1 MAEAHFEVKLDMV
14 NYSTSGKAATRL
26 NHGKAGHRDRI
37 GSKGMV
43 KLKLVYR
50 SKDSLPKDKASLSL
64 FESANLSKAYFPIRT
79 LPFSIVYH
87 IAIFCVV
94 FYLQVTFFAAENAR
108 LLQGRMEASRNEPVI
123 VMFFPILGSDLLFE
137 DPPAPKPKEQP
148 EAPPKEQPEA
158 APKEPPGASAK
169 EPVSA
174 SNPSE
179 KGLVYPGPQ
188 PIVSDPPD
196 PTNQIQT
203 LLQPAL
209 EDPEILA
216 PPLSLP
222 NIVQFADSSTAPK
235 SELDIGPIEPPPVVE
250 PPPPPRNPLDE
261 LMPTEPRT
269 LNIPAAK
276 VDEAE
281 LRMPP
286 VRVAPPSESD
296 APKLVVPPMVVS
308 DLEPPPPEPVP
319 PRDFGPDITEEFV
332 NRTLEDNAS
341 PAPADPLRTS
351 SSPQIADKREEAPLP
366 SSSPL
371 GRGGS
376 TQEDILALTPI
387 PAPIKLPLQIPAG
400 EARGRFAISPEPNLD
415 TPETEPGTL
424 ADVFSTE
431 PGQGDESAAS
441 SGDPAS
447 DGVVRNIGFGEG
459 SGSGDGENSIT
470 VGFGAGLADNIS
482 VGSAPGE
489 GAVTGEGV
497 SSGKTPFSGITM
509 VGGSYDPGAAVN
521 DDPVV
526 QASRPLQTSYGVT
539 VISTESSGGGLPYVG
554 VFSNEQIYTVYLD
567 MREKES
573 DAIPSWILEFALFSD
588 SVDATDVPPNPTE
601 SREGL
606 ILPFPITKILPDLPV
621 DMARTHLNELVIVY
635 AVINEEGKAEQM
647 SIKQSP
653 EARLNDL
660 LLKAL
665 SEWVF
670 RPAQLHG
677 QPVPIKALLGIP
689 LWLPKQTNPGIINL
703 DIF

>member
-1 MAEAHFEVKLDMV
+1 LPIKFLAQTHFEVKLDMV
-14 NYSTSGKAATRL
+14 NYSTSGKAATRADDD
-26 NHGKAGHRDRI
+26 KAGLRDRI

-43 KLKLVYR
+43 KLKLVYH
-50 SKDSLPKDKASLSL
+50 SKASLPKNKAGLSL

-87 IAIFCVV
+87 VAIFCVV
-94 FYLQVTFFAAENAR
+94 FYLQVTFFALENAR
-108 LLQGRMEASRNEPVI
+108 LLEGRMESSRNEPVI
-123 VMFFPILGSDLLFE
+123 VMFFPILGSDLPFE
-137 DPPAPKPKEQP
+137 DPPAPKPEEQP
-148 EAPPKEQPEA
+148 EAPS
-158 APKEPPGASAK
+158 KEPPGASAK
-169 EPVSA
+169 EPESA
-174 SNPSE
+174 SNPGE

-188 PIVSDPPD
+188 PIVSNPPD

-235 SELDIGPIEPPPVVE
+235 SELDIGPIEPPPMVE

-261 LMPTEPRT
+261 LMPREPRM
-269 LNIPAAK
+269 LDIPPAK

-286 VRVAPPSESD
+286 VKVAPPSESD
-296 APKLVVPPMVVS
+296 APKLVVPSMVVS
-308 DLEPPPPEPVP
+308 ALEPPPPEPVP
-319 PRDFGPDITEEFV
+319 PQEFGPDITEEFV
-332 NRTLEDNAS
+332 HRTLADNAS
-341 PAPADPLRTS
+341 PAPADPLRTGLP
-351 SSPQIADKREEAPLP
+351 PQIAERREEAPLP
-366 SSSPL
+366 QSSPL
-371 GRGGS
+371 DRGGS

-387 PAPIKLPLQIPAG
+387 PAPIKLPLQIPKG
-400 EARGRFAISPEPNLD
+400 EARGSFAISPEPNLN
-415 TPETEPGTL
+415 TSETEPGML
-424 ADVFSTE
+424 ADVFSAE
-431 PGQGDESAAS
+431 PGQGDRSAAS
-441 SGDPAS
+441 SGDSAS
-447 DGVVRNIGFGEG
+447 ESGVRNIGFGEG
-459 SGSGDGENSIT
+459 SGSGESETSIT
-470 VGFGAGLADNIS
+470 VGFGSGLADNIS
-482 VGSAPGE
+482 VGSAPGD
-489 GAVTGEGV
+489 GAETGEGV
-497 SSGKTPFSGITM
+497 SSGKAPFSGITM

-521 DDPVV
+521 ADPVV

-539 VISTESSGGGLPYVG
+539 VISTENSGGGLPYVG

-588 SVDATDVPPNPTE
+588 SVDSAGVPPNPAE
-601 SREGL
+601 SKEGL
-606 ILPFPITKILPDLPV
+606 ILPFPITKKLPDLPV
-621 DMARTHLNELVIVY
+621 DLVRTHLNELVIVY
-635 AVINEEGKAEQM
+635 AVINEEGKTEQM
-647 SIKQSP
+647 LVKQSP
-653 EARLNDL
+653 EARLNEL
-660 LLKAL
+660 LLQAL

-677 QPVPIKALLGIP
+677 EPVPIKALLGIP